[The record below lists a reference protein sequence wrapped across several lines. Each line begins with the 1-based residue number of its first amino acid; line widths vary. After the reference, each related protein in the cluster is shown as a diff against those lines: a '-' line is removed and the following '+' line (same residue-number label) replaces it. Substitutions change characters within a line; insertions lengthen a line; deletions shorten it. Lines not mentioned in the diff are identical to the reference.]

1 VLYATCS
8 LEPAE
13 NARQAEWL
21 RRRGGL
27 TPVAERQRFPEGR
40 PGDPAS
46 SYVDGGFH
54 SVASRG

>member
-1 VLYATCS
+1 MYATCS

-27 TPVAERQRFPEGR
+27 ATTVERQRFPEGQ
-40 PGDPAS
+40 PEDPAS
-46 SYVDGGFH
+46 AYLDGGFH
-54 SVASRG
+54 SLAVRA